1 MKSLQAIADKLK
13 AAMGLDMAT
22 VGASLIERVV
32 RERMAVLEMEDDALY
47 LSLLL
52 SSAAELQALIELAVV
67 PETWFFRDREAIL
80 AVARLASDKLA
91 AQPAAVIRI
100 LSLPCSTGEEP
111 YSLAMALLDAGLAPG
126 QFVIDAYDI
135 RTRSLE
141 IAAAGLYGRNS
152 FRGQELAFRDRHF
165 DLEQGQWR
173 LHERIRSQVRFAPGN
188 LLAPDFLRH
197 SQPYDFIFCRNVLI
211 YFERDV
217 QRQVVQLLAS
227 VMKPDALIF
236 VGPAEGGIL
245 LGPTMES
252 AGIALAFGFRKRVAA
267 AVPPLPPA
275 WAPLAQAAPPT
286 LTPVRPDAAHRAP
299 ARRIVASAALGAVGT
314 ATAARPASPA
324 TALPAGLLER
334 ARALADQGQFAQAG
348 ELCEQAVQQH
358 GPSAEAFY
366 LQGLIHDAGGQQE
379 LAQRCYRKALYLEPE
394 HQAAL
399 LQLAA
404 LLQAQGDASGAQRMR
419 QRAERMAKPGEGAHG

>member
-13 AAMGLDMAT
+13 AAMGMDMAT
-22 VGASLIERVV
+22 VGVSLIERVV
-32 RERMAVLEMEDDALY
+32 RERMAALEMEDDGLY

-52 SSAAELQALIELAVV
+52 TSSAELQALIELAVV

-80 AVARLASDKLA
+80 AVARLATEKVS
-91 AQPAAVIRI
+91 AQPAAILRI

-111 YSLAMALLDAGLAPG
+111 YSLAMALLDAGLTPG

-165 DLEQGQWR
+165 DVEQGQWR

-188 LLAPDFLRH
+188 LLAPDFLRQA
-197 SQPYDFIFCRNVLI
+197 QPYDFIFCRNVLI

-236 VGPAEGGIL
+236 VGPAEGGVL

-267 AVPPLPPA
+267 TLPPPSLPA
-275 WAPLAQAAPPT
+275 WAPLAQAAPPAP
-286 LTPVRPDAAHRAP
+286 TPVRTDAAHRAP
-299 ARRIVASAALGAVGT
+299 AWRLAAATAVAAASAS
-314 ATAARPASPA
+314 SPA
-324 TALPAGLLER
+324 AALPAGLLER
-334 ARALADQGQFAQAG
+334 ARTLADQGQFAQAG
-348 ELCEQAVQQH
+348 ELCEQAVQQQ

-379 LAQRCYRKALYLEPE
+379 LAQRCYRKALYLEPD

>member
-32 RERMAVLEMEDDALY
+32 RERMAALALEDDALY
-47 LSLLL
+47 LALLMT
-52 SSAAELQALIELAVV
+52 SASELQALIELAVV

-80 AVARLASDKLA
+80 AVARLASARLA
-91 AQPAAVIRI
+91 AQPAATVRI

-126 QFVIDAYDI
+126 QFQIDAYDI

-141 IAAAGLYGRNS
+141 LAAAGLYGRNS
-152 FRGQELAFRDRHF
+152 FRGQELGFRERHF
-165 DLEQGQWR
+165 ELEQGQWR
-173 LHERIRSQVRFAPGN
+173 LHERIRAQVRFAPGN

-197 SQPYDFIFCRNVLI
+197 TQSYDFIFCRNVLI

-217 QRQVVQLLAS
+217 QRQVVQLLES

-252 AGIALAFGFRKRVAA
+252 AGIALAFGFRRRAAQAPQPALPAWAARPQAVPPAAAMTRPEAPRRTVLRRVAA
-267 AVPPLPPA
+267 IGVVSA
-275 WAPLAQAAPPT
+275 AAP
-286 LTPVRPDAAHRAP
+286 
-299 ARRIVASAALGAVGT
+299 AS
-314 ATAARPASPA
+314 TAA
-324 TALPAGLLER
+324 AGLLER

-348 ELCEQAVQQH
+348 ELCEQAVQQQ
-358 GPSAEAFY
+358 GASAEAFY
-366 LQGLIHDAGGQQE
+366 LQGLIHDAGGAGE
-379 LAQRCYRKALYLEPE
+379 LAQRCYRKALYLQPD

-419 QRAERMAKPGEGAHG
+419 QRAERIAKPGEGTHG

>member
-32 RERMAVLEMEDDALY
+32 RERMAVLEMEEDALY

-52 SSAAELQALIELAVV
+52 SSASELQALIELAVV

-111 YSLAMALLDAGLAPG
+111 YSLAMALLDAGLTPG

-197 SQPYDFIFCRNVLI
+197 TQPYDFIFCRNVLI

-252 AGIALAFGFRKRVAA
+252 AGIALAFGFRKRVAT
-267 AVPPLPPA
+267 AVSSLPPA
-275 WAPLAQAAPPT
+275 WAPLAQAASPAP
-286 LTPVRPDAAHRAP
+286 TPVRADAAHRAP
-299 ARRIVASAALGAVGT
+299 VRRVVGVDAVGA
-314 ATAARPASPA
+314 ATAARPSSPA
-324 TALPAGLLER
+324 MALPAGLLER

-348 ELCEQAVQQH
+348 ELCEQAVQQQ

-366 LQGLIHDAGGQQE
+366 LQGLIHDAEGQQE
-379 LAQRCYRKALYLEPE
+379 LAQRCYRKALYLEPD